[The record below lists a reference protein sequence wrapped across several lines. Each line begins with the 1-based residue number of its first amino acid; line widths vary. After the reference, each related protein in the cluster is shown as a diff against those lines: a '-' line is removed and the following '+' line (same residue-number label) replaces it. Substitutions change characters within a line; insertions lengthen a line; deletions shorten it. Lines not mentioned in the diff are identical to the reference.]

1 MTQWFYS
8 LVVVYATFGSK
19 GVGSVPGG
27 QGRKLERL
35 KNDAEETKTKKKT
48 TKIKIENNTILHYV
62 LFVRNCK
69 N

>member
-35 KNDAEETKTKKKT
+35 KNDAEETKTKKRPQK
-48 TKIKIENNTILHYV
+48 
-62 LFVRNCK
+62 
-69 N
+69 